1 MGADEQV
8 FRPRPPIWLWPALLV
23 DVVFAASAGYLLGW
37 RAAAIAGLGV
47 SFVVLAL
54 RPKLAPRLI
63 VVLLGLSVLVP
74 SLLLGFAVLR
84 SGGIERG
91 RDNTVDTAD
100 VLAARAVPGAV
111 VNPFEESEPQEL
123 FLVGLDAASQRRLPR
138 LAETLEERFGMTATQ
153 VAPLLLDVAVLDP
166 AREQLDGEQI
176 TIRVL
181 AAYASVHSDH
191 PAAVIAVT
199 GLDMFFPRRLDY
211 RFAFMTSNAFV
222 DGAICGGVISTARF
236 DVWPGSETKRLGKMA
251 ARLLG
256 RCLGIE
262 EDVSILSISDVD
274 GLDDRAGADA
284 QTIAR
289 HVARRRALPGAP
301 RG

>member
-1 MGADEQV
+1 MSYVAFV
-8 FRPRPPIWLWPALLV
+8 
-23 DVVFAASAGYLLGW
+23 ASAGYLLGW
-37 RAAAIAGLGV
+37 RAAVVAGLGA
-47 SFVVLAL
+47 SFFVLAL
-54 RPKLAPRLI
+54 RPKVAPRLI
-63 VVLLGLSVLVP
+63 VALLGLSVLVP

-84 SGGIERG
+84 SGGIELG

-100 VLAARAVPGAV
+100 VLAASAVPGAV
-111 VNPFEESEPQEL
+111 VNPFEETEPHEL

-153 VAPLLLDVAVLDP
+153 VAPLLLDVGVLDP
-166 AREQLDGEQI
+166 AREQLDGQRI

-191 PAAVIAVT
+191 PAVVIAVT
-199 GLDMFFPRRLDY
+199 GLDLFYPGRLDY
-211 RFAFMTSNAFV
+211 RFAFMTSNAFM

-236 DVWPGSETKRLGKMA
+236 DVWPGSEEKRLGKMA

-256 RCLGIE
+256 RCLGIA
-262 EDVSILSISDVD
+262 EDVSIRSISEVD

-284 QTIAR
+284 RTIAR
-289 HVARRRALPGAP
+289 QVAERRALPGAP